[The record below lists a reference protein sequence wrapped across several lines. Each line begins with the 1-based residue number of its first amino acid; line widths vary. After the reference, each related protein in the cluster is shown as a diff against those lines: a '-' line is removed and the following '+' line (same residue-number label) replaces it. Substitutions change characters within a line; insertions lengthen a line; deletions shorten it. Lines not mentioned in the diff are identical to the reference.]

1 MFLPR
6 TTATDTNVTSGQ
18 VLSCLV
24 AGSIGLVNYELYM
37 GAALAE
43 AKAAIASGEKPD
55 GAVAVLDEAMIARGH
70 GKVESTGDPT
80 AHAVMVVLREAARR
94 LGRTNLSGMI
104 IFAANEP
111 CGMCVGAL
119 LESDVDG
126 LVFALADP
134 ERGAAGSAPSHT
146 TEALRRRVRVVS
158 GIMQAEAAEI
168 GSPLGVG
175 R

>member
-1 MFLPR
+1 
-6 TTATDTNVTSGQ
+6 
-18 VLSCLV
+18 
-24 AGSIGLVNYELYM
+24 VNYELYM

-43 AKAAIASGEKPD
+43 AKAAIASGERGD

-70 GKVESTGDPT
+70 SQVEATGDPT

-94 LGRTNLSGMI
+94 MGRPKLSGMV
-104 IFAANEP
+104 IFSAHEP
-111 CGMCVGAL
+111 CTMCVGAL

-134 ERGAAGSAPSHT
+134 ERGAAGSSTST
-146 TEALRRRVRVVS
+146 TADTLRRRVRIVS

-168 GSPLGVG
+168 SGPLGVG

>member
-1 MFLPR
+1 M
-6 TTATDTNVTSGQ
+6 ADT
-18 VLSCLV
+18 
-24 AGSIGLVNYELYM
+24 IGRVNYELYM

-43 AKAAIASGEKPD
+43 AKAAVASGEKGD

-70 GKVESTGDPT
+70 NQVESTGDPT
-80 AHAVMVVLREAARR
+80 AHAVIVVLREAARR
-94 LGRTNLSGMI
+94 LGRSKLSGMI

-134 ERGAAGSAPSHT
+134 ERGAAGSAAAHT
-146 TEALRRRVRVVS
+146 TDALRRRVRVVS

-168 GSPLGVG
+168 ASPLGVG